1 VNDNIARTYELRN
14 TEVPVLARRKDADDP
29 FGYSIHDIVGAP
41 ARMLKHQMYN
51 IEQAA
56 LLGSDWVPFLE
67 PWHGVGIYADAFGA
81 KTSWPENDYPWP
93 EPPLSGIGQ
102 VHGLTLPAAG
112 QSPLMEKVL
121 ETIRFFRREA
131 GGGMPISLTDTQ
143 SPMNTASLI
152 VPTDELLAA
161 CYTDPDAVHHLLG
174 LVTDLVI
181 SFSRMQA
188 ELIGEAIALP
198 GHLFPAGAASGISV
212 SDDNAC
218 MVSPEVY
225 RAFFVPY
232 LGRISRAFG
241 GLYLHACGNFAHNLG
256 AMLEIEGLRGIN
268 MHIGPGDMDP
278 RAAAGALA
286 GRCVLW
292 ADVGIR
298 WQQHSATVEE
308 FFEGHYLPGLLAGNS
323 GAGVMVEAPPA
334 ADAGRRRDLV
344 EWTRTRVNRIV
355 RR

>member
-1 VNDNIARTYELRN
+1 MREHVEQAYELN
-14 TEVPVLARRKDADDP
+14 NAEVPVLARRKDAEDP
-29 FGYSIHDIVGAP
+29 YGYSIHDIVWDP

-51 IEQAA
+51 IEQSE
-56 LLGSDWVPFLE
+56 LLGSDWMPFLE

-81 KTSWPENDYPWP
+81 ATTWPEDDYPWT
-93 EPPLSGIGQ
+93 EPVLTEIGQ
-102 VHGLTLPAAG
+102 VHGLRVPVAG
-112 QSPLMEKVL
+112 GSPLMEKVL

-131 GGGMPISLTDTQ
+131 GPDMPISLTDTQ

-174 LVTDLVI
+174 MVTDLII
-181 SFSRMQA
+181 SFSRMQV
-188 ELIGEAIALP
+188 ELIGERIALP
-198 GHLFPAGAASGISV
+198 GHLFPAGAAEGISV

-225 RAFFVPY
+225 RRFFAPY

-241 GLYLHACGNFAHNLG
+241 GLYLHACGDFQHNLE
-256 AMLEIEGLRGIN
+256 AMREIEGLRGIN
-268 MHIGPGDMDP
+268 MHIGPGDMHP

-298 WQQHSATVEE
+298 WQQMSPTVEE
-308 FFEGHYLPGLLAGNS
+308 FFEGHYLPGLLAGGS
-323 GAGVMVEAPPA
+323 GAGIMVEAPPA
-334 ADAGRRRDLV
+334 AESSRRRELV
-344 EWTRTRVNRIV
+344 DWTRLRVRQII
-355 RR
+355 RG

>member
-1 VNDNIARTYELRN
+1 MNDNIARTYELRN

-81 KTSWPENDYPWP
+81 KTSWPENDYPWT

-218 MVSPEVY
+218 MVSPDVY